1 MRHDWPIRKAI
12 VDLLISMNRPSEMG
26 HTKIGLLSQG
36 GGGGGGGGGVGGVGG
51 GGGLCLLL
59 LFFFLGGKK
68 STNFIH
74 MGGGWGVAVKWNTVA
89 HNTFLP

>member
-1 MRHDWPIRKAI
+1 MRHDWPVRKAI

-36 GGGGGGGGGVGGVGG
+36 GGGGGG
-51 GGGLCLLL
+51 LCLLL
-59 LFFFLGGKK
+59 FFFFLGGKK

-89 HNTFLP
+89 YNTFLP

>member
-1 MRHDWPIRKAI
+1 MRHDWPVRKAI

-36 GGGGGGGGGVGGVGG
+36 GGVE
-51 GGGLCLLL
+51 GGLCLLL
-59 LFFFLGGKK
+59 FFFFLGGKK

-89 HNTFLP
+89 YNTFLP

>member
-1 MRHDWPIRKAI
+1 MCHDWPVRKAI
-12 VDLLISMNRPSEMG
+12 VDLLVSMNRPSEMG

-36 GGGGGGGGGVGGVGG
+36 GWRVDSVYF
-51 GGGLCLLL
+51 CS
-59 LFFFLGGKK
+59 FFSLGGKK